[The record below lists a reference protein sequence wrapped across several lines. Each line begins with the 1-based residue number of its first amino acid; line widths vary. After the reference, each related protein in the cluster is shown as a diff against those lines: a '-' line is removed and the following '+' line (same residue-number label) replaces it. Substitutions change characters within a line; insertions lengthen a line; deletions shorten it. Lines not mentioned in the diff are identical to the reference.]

1 MFDKHR
7 FSLAFV
13 IAVLLGACIAP
24 ATHASLIVAPNA
36 LATNDGNSFDQVPE
50 GANGP
55 LRLLYIFDASQFS
68 ELSGP
73 AFLTAYTFRHD
84 IAPGPSGPRVVE
96 AQIYA
101 STTTRPV
108 TGLSNVFA
116 DNIGPNNTL
125 VFSGTLTWQTAN
137 LPGAGNTRQF
147 DIVNQLMTPFLYDP
161 SAGNLALD
169 LRYSSSSGSAIR
181 FDADTSPTINR
192 LFSFGSTTATTGAI
206 LGSGLVTQFTFQPT
220 PAPSTLTLTSLGA
233 LVLLGGAC
241 RRRQKLAPN

>member
-1 MFDKHR
+1 MFAKHR
-7 FSLAFV
+7 FNLAFV
-13 IAVLLGACIAP
+13 FAVFLGACIAP
-24 ATHASLIVAPNA
+24 MTRASLIVAPNA
-36 LATNDGNSFDQVPE
+36 LATTDGNLFDQTPP
-50 GANGP
+50 GSTRP
-55 LRLLYIFDASQFS
+55 LRLLYIYDASQFA

-73 AFLTAYTFRHD
+73 ALLTAYTFRHD
-84 IAPGPSGPRVVE
+84 IDPGPSGPRVVE

-108 TGLSNVFA
+108 TGLSTVFA

-125 VFSGTLTWQTAN
+125 VFSGTLTWQTDN

-169 LRYSSSSGSAIR
+169 LRYFSTSGSSIR

-192 LFSFGSTTATTGAI
+192 LIGLGSATSTTGAI
-206 LGSGLVTQFTFQPT
+206 LGSGLVTQFTFEPV
-220 PAPSTLTLTSLGA
+220 PAPSTFTLTSLGT
-233 LVLLGGAC
+233 LGLLGGAW
-241 RRRQKLAPN
+241 RRRQKSARN

>member
-24 ATHASLIVAPNA
+24 ATRASLIVAPND
-36 LATNDGNSFDQVPE
+36 LAATDGNFFDQTPP
-50 GANGP
+50 GSARP
-55 LRLLYIFDASQFS
+55 LRLLYIYDASQFA

-73 AFLTAYTFRHD
+73 ALLTAYTFRHD
-84 IAPGPSGPRVVE
+84 IDPGPSGPRTVE

-108 TGLSNVFA
+108 TGLSTVFD

-169 LRYSSSSGSAIR
+169 LRYISTSGSAVR

-192 LFSFGSTTATTGAI
+192 LIGLGSATATTGAI
-206 LGSGLVTQFTFQPT
+206 LGSGLVTQFTFQHV
-220 PAPSTLTLTSLGA
+220 PAPSTFMLTSLGA
-233 LVLLGGAC
+233 LGLLGGAW
-241 RRRQKLAPN
+241 RRRQKSAPN